1 MINVGLVG
9 LGFIGK
15 AHFQAYQ
22 SMGNVTLKTICTRN
36 PVEDETIIA
45 KFNGKFVNDF
55 NELLRDDEIDIID
68 ICLPTYLHEEHI
80 IQAAQAGK
88 HIICEKPLTLNE
100 QSFNRIIEA
109 VDRHDVR
116 LFVGH
121 VLRFWP
127 EYELIKQYSET
138 EKLNGIEIVH
148 ATRLSQAPAWSD
160 WFKDPEKS
168 GGALYDLHIHD
179 IDFLY
184 SVLGDIDQVFATGT
198 KNDQGA
204 WDHIMT
210 TLIFK
215 NGTKAFVEASHKM
228 PEHYPFTMTLR
239 LQAKNNHLDFAIKA
253 GENIDGLEEGSQQFI
268 YYSKDEPETVVVED
282 ADPFKKELAYF
293 CECVLNNT
301 ENKKIPLEDVRYV
314 LRLMHAI
321 ETSLEKEKIVTV

>member
-1 MINVGLVG
+1 MINIGLVG

-22 SMGNVTLKTICTRN
+22 TMENVRLKTICTRS
-36 PVEDETIIA
+36 PVKDNDILSQ
-45 KFNGKFVNDF
+45 FNGDFVHDF
-55 NELLRDDEIDIID
+55 NELLQDDEIDIID
-68 ICLPTYLHEEHI
+68 ICLPTYLHEEHVI
-80 IQAAQAGK
+80 KAANAKK

-100 QSFNRIIEA
+100 PSFNQIVKAI
-109 VDRHDVR
+109 DKNNVR

-138 EKLNGIEIVH
+138 ERLEGIEIVH

-184 SVLGDIDQVFATGT
+184 YMLGEVDTVFATGT
-198 KNDQGA
+198 KNNQDA

-210 TLIFK
+210 TLKFK
-215 NGTKAFVEASHKM
+215 NGAKAFIEASHKM

-239 LQAKNNHLDFAIKA
+239 MQAKNNHLDFAIKA
-253 GENIDGLEEGSQQFI
+253 GENIDGLDEGSKQFI
-268 YYSKDEPETVVVED
+268 YYSKDEPKTVVVED

-301 ENKKIPLEDVRYV
+301 ENKKIPLKDVRYV

-321 ETSLEKEKIVTV
+321 ETSLTNEKIVSV